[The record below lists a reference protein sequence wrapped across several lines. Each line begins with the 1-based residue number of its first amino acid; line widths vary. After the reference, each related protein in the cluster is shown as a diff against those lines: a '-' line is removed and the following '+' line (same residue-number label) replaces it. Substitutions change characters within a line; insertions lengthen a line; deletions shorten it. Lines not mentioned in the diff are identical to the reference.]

1 MAVAAG
7 DRHTLLLR
15 SDGRVMA
22 FGDDGDSDPTFQ
34 HKLMTRSSSVCHFH
48 GTHRV
53 LAYIEIVAIILS
65 ESMII
70 LNVFGEAY
78 SDIYTRVPFGWWL
91 NITVTE
97 EEKRMKVTYYL
108 GIPQAF

>member
-1 MAVAAG
+1 
-7 DRHTLLLR
+7 
-15 SDGRVMA
+15 
-22 FGDDGDSDPTFQ
+22 
-34 HKLMTRSSSVCHFH
+34 
-48 GTHRV
+48 
-53 LAYIEIVAIILS
+53 
-65 ESMII
+65 MII